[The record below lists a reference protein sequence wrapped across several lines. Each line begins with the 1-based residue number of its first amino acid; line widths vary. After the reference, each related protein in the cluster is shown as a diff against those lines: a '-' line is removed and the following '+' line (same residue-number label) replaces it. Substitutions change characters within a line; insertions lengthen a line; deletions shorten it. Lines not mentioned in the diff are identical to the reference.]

1 MTLCDRT
8 HFRIFFLALV
18 TVMLQMRALDVRTDT
33 FDQDLLLFS
42 FDFDWKQLNK
52 AQSKI
57 SDLKEQ

>member
-1 MTLCDRT
+1 MTLCGHT

-18 TVMLQMRALDVRTDT
+18 TVTLQTHALDVCTDT
-33 FDQDLLLFS
+33 FDQDLLIFS
-42 FDFDWKQLNK
+42 FDFDWKQLNN

>member
-1 MTLCDRT
+1 MTLCDHT

-18 TVMLQMRALDVRTDT
+18 SVTLQTHALDVCT

-42 FDFDWKQLNK
+42 FDFDWKQLNN